1 MFVRVARA
9 FVASTDL
16 LITGPCTIP
25 VILRGA
31 IKNGIKYYEITSG
44 WVIRFVTRS
53 GGSDA
58 TGRRCC
64 APRRVHEPAFAM
76 VNYYRDEF

>member
-31 IKNGIKYYEITSG
+31 IKKMELNIMKLLQVG
-44 WVIRFVTRS
+44 
-53 GGSDA
+53 
-58 TGRRCC
+58 
-64 APRRVHEPAFAM
+64 
-76 VNYYRDEF
+76 